1 MPHLTDYLPAK
12 LREAVGWCGGGESE
26 PSRFFPYFDHV
37 RPNVMLL
44 RDGGVMAM
52 VRLRHGFEFALADG
66 ATRAGTAGR
75 HFAMLQ
81 LLSDPQTEIVEH
93 LVCHDGI
100 APFPA
105 VDGGSEFCRDF
116 MQNYQIKALG
126 RLRQFDW
133 FISVIVRPR
142 ALSDSWVK
150 NLYARMAGHDPVLNP
165 KLIRLL
171 NAKLRT
177 IAGSLR
183 MLAPVRLG
191 VRHEG
196 AAQFSEIG
204 EAINLIRTTRYQRVP
219 LTQPIG
225 SLCYSMYRDRVVHGE
240 LGFRIEWGGSR
251 SRATFGRMFG
261 LNVYPKKTRIDMF
274 EALLKDDDALLGARW
289 CMTNAIRSLSRA
301 KATDRLELTLQRME
315 KSQHRA
321 ETDMRDLED
330 ALDALSTSKEVRGDH
345 AWSFAVHA
353 DDRET
358 MEEKAAAYLDVIAG
372 GGCSPAPAGIAGQAA
387 YWMQLPGNRHF
398 SPQPATIG
406 MRAYADLSSLE
417 GYPVGEAIHRWGA
430 PLMRFS
436 TSGGTAYDHE
446 LFDGQLG
453 HTLFCGPSGSGK
465 TNALG
470 ACATAA
476 TRLLGGNGLII
487 FIDKDDSNK
496 LTVVNNGGSHIKMR
510 RNADSGAAPLKR
522 LRNTADDRGIAFNIL
537 HGAILADGLG
547 PISQRATERLK
558 RGIEFVMRLPPNLR
572 TIGAVHAWMPP
583 AKFDPSG
590 AADRL
595 KPWCRGERIGW
606 ALDGEVDRFD
616 FAGNM
621 VGIDFTELLDES
633 TILPVI
639 AAYVFQAA
647 GRMMD
652 GRRLIFIVEELRFL
666 LPKPEFTQPF
676 EDILLTGRKK
686 NVCFWPV
693 IQQPEHLLTHPI
705 GTALLGQCRT
715 RFLFKNELANR
726 AAYCGGGSY
735 GDGLHAT
742 PQIYQQVRE
751 GMTTGKWSFVL
762 QRPGKNLLCRFD
774 LSSMPDALAVFSA
787 MPKSIAL
794 WDSIAETRREFLD
807 RLDEAKA

>member
-1 MPHLTDYLPAK
+1 MHMTDYLPNK
-12 LREAVGWCGGGESE
+12 LSQALGWCGGGETE
-26 PSRFFPYFDHV
+26 PSRFLPYFDHV
-37 RPNVMLL
+37 RSDVMLL

-81 LLSDPQTEIVEH
+81 LLADPQTEIVEH
-93 LVCHDGI
+93 LVCHDHL

-105 VDGGSEFCRDF
+105 ADGGSEFRQLF
-116 MQNYQIKALG
+116 MQNYQAKALG
-126 RLRQFDW
+126 KLRQLDW

-142 ALSDSWVK
+142 PMSDSWAK
-150 NLYARMAGHDPVLNP
+150 NLWASMSGRDPVLNP
-165 KLIRLL
+165 KLIRTL

-191 VRHEG
+191 IRDERY
-196 AAQFSEIG
+196 AQFSEIA
-204 EAINLIRTTRYQRVP
+204 EAVNLIRTTRYQRVP
-219 LTQPIG
+219 LTQPAG
-225 SLCYSMYRDRVVHGE
+225 SLSYAMYRDRVVHGE

-251 SRATFGRMFG
+251 QRATFGRVFG
-261 LNVYPKKTRIDMF
+261 LNVYPKKTRVDMF

-289 CMTNAIRSLSRA
+289 CMTNAIRPLSRA
-301 KATDRLELTLQRME
+301 KAADRLELTLQRME

-321 ETDMRDLED
+321 ETDMRDLEE

-345 AWSFAVHA
+345 AWSFVVHA
-353 DDRET
+353 DSMEV
-358 MEEKAAAYLDVIAG
+358 MEEKAAAFLDVIAG
-372 GGCSPAPAGIAGQAA
+372 AGCSPAPAGIAGQAA

-406 MRAYADLSSLE
+406 MRAFADLSSLE
-417 GYPVGEAIHRWGA
+417 GYPTGETHYRWNA
-430 PLMRFS
+430 PLLRFA
-436 TSGGTAYDHE
+436 TSGATAYDHDI
-446 LFDGQLG
+446 FDGQIG
-453 HTLFCGPSGSGK
+453 HTLFCGPAGSGK
-465 TNALG
+465 TNAVG

-476 TRLLGGNGLII
+476 TRLIGDDGLII
-487 FIDKDDSNK
+487 LVDKDDSNK
-496 LTVVNNGGSHIKMR
+496 LTVVNNNGKYIKMR
-510 RNADSGAAPLKR
+510 RNADSGAAPLRR
-522 LRNTADDRGIAFNIL
+522 LRNTSDDRAIIFNIL
-537 HGAILADGLG
+537 RGAIMSDGLG
-547 PISQRATERLK
+547 QISQRATERMK

-572 TIGAVHAWMPP
+572 TIGAVHAWLPP
-583 AKFDPSG
+583 AKADASN

-595 KPWCRGERIGW
+595 KPWCRGERLGW
-606 ALDGEVDRFD
+606 ALDGERDDFD
-616 FAGNM
+616 FAGRM
-621 VGIDFTELLDES
+621 VGIDFTELLDDA
-633 TILPVI
+633 TVLPVI

-647 GRMMD
+647 GKMMD

-705 GTALLGQCRT
+705 GAALLGQCRT

-726 AAYCGGGSY
+726 AAYCGGGEY

-742 PQIYQQVRE
+742 PQIYAQVRE
-751 GMTTGKWSFVL
+751 GMTSGKWSFVL

-774 LSSMPDALAVFSA
+774 LSNMPEDLAVFSA
-787 MPKSIAL
+787 TPKSVAL
-794 WDSIAETRREFLD
+794 WDTILEARKEFIS
-807 RLDEAKA
+807 RIEEAKA